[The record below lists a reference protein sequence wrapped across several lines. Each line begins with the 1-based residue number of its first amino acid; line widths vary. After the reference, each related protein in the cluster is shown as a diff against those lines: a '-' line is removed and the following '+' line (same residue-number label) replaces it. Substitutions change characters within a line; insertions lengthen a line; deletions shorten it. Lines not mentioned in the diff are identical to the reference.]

1 VPRQNQKTKRLFT
14 SLRMITLFICV
25 VLLSSMHAAYAD
37 NDITLNF
44 KDADIREVAATIG
57 QITHKNFI
65 IDPRVQGRVT
75 VISSKPISADAV
87 YAAFLSV
94 LEVHG
99 LSAVPAGSMTKI
111 VPALEARQMPGSAY
125 NKGTPGDAVVTQVVQ
140 INNVSS
146 AQLVPVLRPLMS
158 AEAQLAAYPPSNMLI
173 ISDRA
178 GNLTRLLDIIQRI
191 DLPTSSE
198 VEVIPL
204 QNASASDVAQVIT
217 SLMQNTQQG
226 AEAGPPLKVVAD
238 TRTNSIIMSGDTNGR
253 LRVRTLI
260 ARLDSPTE
268 TGNTQVIYLR
278 YAKAKDIADEL
289 KTFLTDLQKQ
299 SGGTAAG
306 TSSSQPTVS
315 LIPDERTNSLV
326 ITAPPKVMRS
336 VQDVIS
342 KLDIR
347 RAQVLVQAIEAE
359 LTSDKS
365 AQLGVTW
372 AAASAN
378 TGVGITDFSN
388 TGPSIG
394 GLAQQIL
401 TATNANSSGGL
412 TATSSGITIPQGM
425 TLGVGKIVSGG
436 FSFAALLNA
445 LAGDSDTNILST
457 PSIVTLDNQEAD
469 IKVAQQVPFVTGQY
483 TNASSGANTGGSAV
497 INPFQTVQRQDV
509 GLELKITPQ
518 INEGNS
524 ILMKIDQTISNLT
537 GSSVGG
543 QPVTNTREIKTSV
556 MAQDGEIIVLGGL
569 LDHQLTESEQHVPIL
584 GSIPLIGN
592 LFKYRSTSAKKSN
605 LMLFIQ
611 PSILR
616 STEAADY
623 YTGQGYKYLRELQL
637 QNQTPVQLMPDEKRP
652 ILQPLSKFNP
662 PAATSGTP
670 AATATNHAAAPTSAN
685 QTSLTP
691 AAASNNTPISA
702 SRPPTKAP
710 VAASQTKST
719 PDTAKHGLPAPV
731 ATTHTAT
738 PVTPSPATA
747 TPVPAAN
754 TTAAPSAITNNKSA
768 AAPPPGLRN

>member
-1 VPRQNQKTKRLFT
+1 MPRQNQKTIRLFS
-14 SLRMITLFICV
+14 SLRTCTLLICLA
-25 VLLSSMHAAYAD
+25 LLLGMQAVQAD

-57 QITHKNFI
+57 QITHKNLI

-99 LSAVPAGSMTKI
+99 LAAVPAGSMTKI

-125 NKGTPGDAVVTQVVQ
+125 NSRTPGDAVVTQVVQ

-178 GNLTRLLDIIQRI
+178 GNLTRLLDIIQRL
-191 DLPTSSE
+191 DQPTSSE

-204 QNASASDVAQVIT
+204 QNAAAGDVAQVIT
-217 SLMQNTQQG
+217 SLMQNAQQG
-226 AEAGPPLKVVAD
+226 TEAGPPLKIVAD
-238 TRTNSIIMSGDTNGR
+238 SRTNSIILSGDTSNR
-253 LRVRTLI
+253 LRIRALI
-260 ARLDSPTE
+260 ARLDMSTE
-268 TGNTQVIYLR
+268 SGNTQVVYLR

-289 KTFLTDLQKQ
+289 KTFLSDLQKQ
-299 SGGTAAG
+299 SGGGGAAG
-306 TSSSQPTVS
+306 ASSNQPTVS

-326 ITAPPKVMRS
+326 ITAPPKIMHS
-336 VQDVIS
+336 IQDVIS

-372 AAASAN
+372 AAESAN
-378 TGVGITDFSN
+378 TGAGITDFSN
-388 TGPSIG
+388 TGPSVG

-401 TATNANSSGGL
+401 SATNGITSGSGAAGG
-412 TATSSGITIPQGM
+412 TGITIPQGL

-483 TNASSGANTGGSAV
+483 TNASSGSNTAGSAV

-518 INEGNS
+518 INEGNT
-524 ILMKIDQTISNLT
+524 ILMKIDQIISNLT

-569 LDHQLTESEQHVPIL
+569 LDNQLTESEQHVPIL

-592 LFKYRSTSAKKSN
+592 LFKYRSTTAKKSN

-616 STEAADY
+616 TSAATDY
-623 YTGQGYKYLRELQL
+623 YTSEGYKYLRNLQL
-637 QNQTPVQLMPDEKRP
+637 QNQTPVQLMPDVKRP
-652 ILQPLSKFNP
+652 MLSPLSTLNKQTSEPTANP
-662 PAATSGTP
+662 ATATTHNSASAATTPSTPAPEARTHNVAPAASTHNKSTPATAVQNVPAPASGTHTMTP
-670 AATATNHAAAPTSAN
+670 AAPVHAT
-685 QTSLTP
+685 
-691 AAASNNTPISA
+691 
-702 SRPPTKAP
+702 
-710 VAASQTKST
+710 V
-719 PDTAKHGLPAPV
+719 APV
-731 ATTHTAT
+731 ATTTNK
-738 PVTPSPATA
+738 
-747 TPVPAAN
+747 PAAV
-754 TTAAPSAITNNKSA
+754 
-768 AAPPPGLRN
+768 PPPGIHN

>member
-1 VPRQNQKTKRLFT
+1 MANVTAIMKEVIHPARV
-14 SLRMITLFICV
+14 SLLVVCCV
-25 VLLSSMHAAYAD
+25 FLLATQAARAD
-37 NDITLNF
+37 GGITLNF

-75 VISSKPISADAV
+75 VISSKPINADAV

-99 LSAVPAGSMTKI
+99 LAAVPAGSMIKI

-125 NKGTPGDAVVTQVVQ
+125 NPRTPGDAIVTQVVQ

-158 AEAQLAAYPPSNMLI
+158 PEAQLAAYPPSNMLI

-178 GNLTRLLDIIQRI
+178 GNLTRILEIIKRI
-191 DLPTSSE
+191 DQPTSSE

-204 QNASASDVAQVIT
+204 QNAAAGDIAQVIT

-226 AEAGPPLKVVAD
+226 GEAGPPLKVVAD
-238 TRTNSIIMSGDTNGR
+238 PRTNSIILSGDTSTR
-253 LRVRTLI
+253 LRVRALI
-260 ARLDSPTE
+260 ARLDVPTI
-268 TGNTQVIYLR
+268 TGNTQVVYLR

-289 KTFLTDLQKQ
+289 KNFLSDLQKQ
-299 SGGTAAG
+299 SSGTGPGANTG
-306 TSSSQPTVS
+306 QPPVS

-326 ITAPPKVMRS
+326 ITAPPKIMRS
-336 VQDVIS
+336 IQDVVS

-365 AQLGVTW
+365 AQLGITW
-372 AAASAN
+372 AAESAN
-378 TGVGITDFSN
+378 TGAGVTDFSN

-401 TATNANSSGGL
+401 SATGAGTTSGSVVPNS
-412 TATSSGITIPQGM
+412 TGITLPQGL

-445 LAGDSDTNILST
+445 LAGNSDTNILST

-483 TNASSGANTGGSAV
+483 TNTSAGTNTSGSAV

-518 INEGNS
+518 INEGNA
-524 ILMKIDQTISNLT
+524 ILLKIDQVISNLT
-537 GSSVGG
+537 GSSIGG

-556 MAQDGEIIVLGGL
+556 MSQDGEIIVLGGL
-569 LDHQLTESEQHVPIL
+569 LSNQLIESEQHVPVL
-584 GSIPLIGN
+584 GSIPLLGN
-592 LFKYRSTSAKKSN
+592 LFKYRSTTDQKSN

-611 PSILR
+611 PTILR
-616 STEAADY
+616 TSKATDR
-623 YTGQGYKYLRELQL
+623 YTNEGYKYLRDLQL
-637 QNQTPVQLMPDEKRP
+637 QNQSPVQLMPDQKRP
-652 ILQPLSKFNP
+652 VLKPFSSLDHSAPSPETYPASAVTGTAAQPAS
-662 PAATSGTP
+662 
-670 AATATNHAAAPTSAN
+670 NHAAASSEPPAKGTRPPKAASHTQAPAAGTHKSPA
-685 QTSLTP
+685 QTNDRQKPPARPGSLHDNAHHATAP
-691 AAASNNTPISA
+691 AAATGSKP
-702 SRPPTKAP
+702 
-710 VAASQTKST
+710 AAST
-719 PDTAKHGLPAPV
+719 
-731 ATTHTAT
+731 
-738 PVTPSPATA
+738 
-747 TPVPAAN
+747 
-754 TTAAPSAITNNKSA
+754 
-768 AAPPPGLRN
+768 PPGSGD